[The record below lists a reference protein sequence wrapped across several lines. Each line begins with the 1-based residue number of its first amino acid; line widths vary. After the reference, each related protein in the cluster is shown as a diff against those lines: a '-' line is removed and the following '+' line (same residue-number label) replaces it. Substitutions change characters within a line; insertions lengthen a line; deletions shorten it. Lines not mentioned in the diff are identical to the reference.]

1 MMKKISVSDL
11 RHRVALE
18 RPELTTDSGGGADIT
33 WIKVVDLWAS
43 IEPLSGLE
51 RFLDHQTQSVLTH
64 KIIIRFREDVLP
76 EMRLRKG
83 ARVFEILSV
92 MNEQERNHWL
102 ALDCKEACL

>member
-1 MMKKISVSDL
+1 MMSKISLGSL
-11 RHRVALE
+11 RHRVTLE
-18 RPELTTDSGGGADIT
+18 RPELTTDTGGGADIT
-33 WIKVVDLWAS
+33 WVKVADIWAS

-83 ARVFEILSV
+83 QRGFEIISV
-92 MNEQERNHWL
+92 MNEKERNHWL
-102 ALDCKEACL
+102 ALECAEEGL